1 MYKYKLT
8 EKDIIL
14 AIDDSFEG
22 LLCAV
27 FYCFKTKTMPINI
40 IENDKLQLNMVFEYK
55 IIKTDYEKAYRVA
68 KSIKN
73 NIKGYVYQNAYKA
86 FLNPDENRLIKIL
99 KYICLAFNVGKNV
112 DNYKTKPYVLDVL
125 KMSRHAKGE
134 AHLFLG
140 FIRFIKTKENIYYCK
155 IEPECDVLV
164 LISHHFQDRLKN
176 EKWIIHDM
184 KRKKAAVYN
193 GSSFIITD
201 INFNINIEKA
211 DDEKFYTN
219 LWKEFYKTISVEN
232 RENPKLKRNMMP
244 KKYRK
249 YMTGFDNIEN
259 YD

>member
-1 MYKYKLT
+1 MYKYKLI

-14 AIDDSFEG
+14 AIDGSFEG

-27 FYCFKTKTMPINI
+27 FYCFKTKTIPIDI
-40 IENDKLQLNMVFEYK
+40 IETNKLQLNMIFEYK
-55 IIKTDYEKAYRVA
+55 IIETDCEKAFRVA

-86 FLNPDENRLIKIL
+86 FLNIDEKRFIKIL

-112 DNYKTKPYVLDVL
+112 DNYKTEPYVLDVL
-125 KMSRHAKGE
+125 KMSRRAKGE

-155 IEPECDVLV
+155 IEPECDVLI
-164 LISHHFQDRLKN
+164 LIAQHFEDRLKN
-176 EKWIIHDM
+176 EKWIIHDI

-193 GSSFIITD
+193 CNFFIITD
-201 INFNINIEKA
+201 INFDINIEKSN
-211 DDEKFYTN
+211 DEKIYTN

-232 RENPKLKRNMMP
+232 RENQKLKRNMMP

-249 YMTGFDNIEN
+249 YMTEFDNTEN
-259 YD
+259 YN